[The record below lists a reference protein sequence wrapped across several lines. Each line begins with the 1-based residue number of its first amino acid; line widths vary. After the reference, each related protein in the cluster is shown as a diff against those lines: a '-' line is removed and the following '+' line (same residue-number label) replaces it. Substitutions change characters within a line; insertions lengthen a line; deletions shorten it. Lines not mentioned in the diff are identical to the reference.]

1 RRSALHGPD
10 DAASQ
15 SEHPRAEE
23 HRAQLPGVTCV
34 QLRSR
39 RAREIGTVMRFDRRL
54 LATIGIAATLAACE
68 QERFVGPNAPL
79 DGDSDDFLLDLK
91 DAGGFPAGVSTIT
104 SFELVADVTNP
115 DAFQR
120 SGDAALYNPGVVRY
134 EVHTGTR
141 VAGQD
146 PRLPALDPLP
156 DPSAVSTAFA
166 RIMGPEYWGA
176 NMWDLY
182 MRWNGME
189 PGVRYTFA
197 IERLAT
203 QVNGLVDHL
212 EMLLYGVVTE
222 P

>member
-1 RRSALHGPD
+1 
-10 DAASQ
+10 
-15 SEHPRAEE
+15 
-23 HRAQLPGVTCV
+23 
-34 QLRSR
+34 
-39 RAREIGTVMRFDRRL
+39 MRFDRRL
-54 LATIGIAATLAACE
+54 IATIGLAAMLAACE
-68 QERFVGPNAPL
+68 QDRYVGPNEPL

-104 SFELVADVTNP
+104 SFELVADVTNL
-115 DAFQR
+115 DAFPR
-120 SGDAALYNPGVVRY
+120 SCDAALHHPGLVPC
-134 EVHTGTR
+134 EAPTGTR
-141 VAGQD
+141 AAGPD
-146 PRLPALDPLP
+146 PPLPALDPLP

-166 RIMGPEYWGA
+166 GIMGPEYGGA

-222 P
+222 PDVLVPL